1 MNDEFVKVKEIGDS
15 TFVNARTAEIRNT
28 VDNNFFYD
36 TNRSN
41 STVIRVSDTSVALD
55 DNPPY

>member
-1 MNDEFVKVKEIGDS
+1 MSKQGISTGTQPNDGTGD
-15 TFVNARTAEIRNT
+15 TLLAATIKIN
-28 VDNNFFYD
+28 NNFFYD

-41 STVIRVSDTSVALD
+41 STVIRVSDTSVTLD